1 MKSSTPSL
9 SMVSQWTLWSFN
21 GGVHMQDKKQQLID
35 SVSYEDFKKFKEDYE
50 RKMERGE
57 VEQVPLNVIIHK
69 YFMHKEYMFEVDLD
83 YKTYHK
89 LRQHIE
95 FLMLI

>member
-1 MKSSTPSL
+1 MEWKYFYTPSG
-9 SMVSQWTLWSFN
+9 SKVM
-21 GGVHMQDKKQQLID
+21 DKKQQLID
-35 SVSYEDFKKFKEDYE
+35 SVSYEDFEKFRKDYE

-57 VEQVPLNVIIHK
+57 VEKVTLNVIIHK
-69 YFMHKEYMFEVDLD
+69 YLVHKEYMFEVNLD

-95 FLMLI
+95 FFLM

>member
-1 MKSSTPSL
+1 MEWKYFYTPSGRQG
-9 SMVSQWTLWSFN
+9 MK
-21 GGVHMQDKKQQLID
+21 KKQQLID
-35 SVSYEDFKKFKEDYE
+35 IVSYEDFMKFKEDYE

-57 VEQVPLNVIIHK
+57 VEQVPLNVITHK
-69 YFMHKEYMFEVDLD
+69 YIMHKEYMFEVNLD

-95 FLMLI
+95 FSMLI